1 MKKRLIAVILTLAL
15 TVPLCLSGCG
25 SGNKTVKDN
34 EEITMYL
41 WDKSMSKQLT
51 PWLEEQFPDISFSF
65 VVGYNS
71 MDYYSYL
78 ESNDVLPDI
87 LTCRRF
93 SLNDA
98 AHLSGELMDMSQ
110 TELIG
115 SFYNSYIENYRETD
129 GAIRWLP
136 MCAEVDGYM
145 AKNA

>member
-25 SGNKTVKDN
+25 SGNKTV
-34 EEITMYL
+34 
-41 WDKSMSKQLT
+41 
-51 PWLEEQFPDISFSF
+51 
-65 VVGYNS
+65 
-71 MDYYSYL
+71 
-78 ESNDVLPDI
+78 
-87 LTCRRF
+87 RRF

-98 AHLSGELMDMSQ
+98 AYLSGELMDMSQ
-110 TELIG
+110 TELVG